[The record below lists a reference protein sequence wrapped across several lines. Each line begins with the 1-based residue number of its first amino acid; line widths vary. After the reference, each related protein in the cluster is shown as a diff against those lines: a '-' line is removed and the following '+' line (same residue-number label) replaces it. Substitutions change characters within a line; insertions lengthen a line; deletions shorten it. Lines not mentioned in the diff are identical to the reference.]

1 MDKNSYDE
9 VIPSGDKTVMEEDTV
24 MGKLS
29 SGYINRAAHELP
41 KQGKRAPWQVTNN
54 YLEDRKSL
62 KDTLASVE
70 KPSSAQDLPKLISK
84 LEKDMKKASDS
95 LQFELAAVIRD
106 QIEELKHLSLPD

>member
-1 MDKNSYDE
+1 MAMIIGYVNASWTLKVDIAAEYICRLLNYMDKNSYDE

-62 KDTLASVE
+62 KMQNLKMAFFIFISV
-70 KPSSAQDLPKLISK
+70 
-84 LEKDMKKASDS
+84 
-95 LQFELAAVIRD
+95 
-106 QIEELKHLSLPD
+106 LKRMSVNQN